1 MLLLPRAY
9 RTHRIITNGLLVRRL
24 GLAPCIIFTGALV
37 HYLGQHS
44 KTTQAKSAVRPSAA
58 VRVRRAARFART
70 RARELRMIVKAL
82 ASTKHPILVH
92 IIPMRRCN
100 LACTYC
106 NEFDDVSTPVP
117 IDEMKRRLDLLADM
131 GTSIIT
137 ISGGE
142 PLLHAD
148 IDEVIRHI
156 RRRGIIAGMITNGF
170 FLNQERIERLNRAG
184 LEHLQISIDN
194 VTPDEVSKKSLKT
207 LDGRLEMLAQHAV
220 FQVNINSVLG
230 SGVKNPEDALQIAH
244 RAVDLGFTSTVGI
257 IHDNNGQLKPLG
269 DREQSIFEEIME
281 LGKRSFSRFNEFQHN
296 VARGREHN
304 WRCRSGSRYLYICE
318 RGLVHWCSQQRG
330 YPGIPLAQYTP
341 EMRHREYST
350 EKFCAPRCTVSC
362 VQQVGILDNWRD
374 PQNLKPMPMDPA
386 PQTPDLVQIG
396 PAGEIQ

>member
-1 MLLLPRAY
+1 MAQRGCPRSC
-9 RTHRIITNGLLVRRL
+9 IILTGGCTFFMAEETKVVGATAETRLRRRL
-24 GLAPCIIFTGALV
+24 
-37 HYLGQHS
+37 
-44 KTTQAKSAVRPSAA
+44 
-58 VRVRRAARFART
+58 RFLRT
-70 RARELRMIVKAL
+70 RARELKMIGKAL
-82 ASTKHPILVH
+82 VSTKHPILVH
-92 IIPMRRCN
+92 IIPMRQCN

-106 NEFDDVSTPVP
+106 NEFDDFSKPVP
-117 IDEMKRRLDLLADM
+117 LEEMKKRLDALADM

-142 PLLHAD
+142 PLMHPEL
-148 IDEVIRHI
+148 DEVIRHM
-156 RRRGIIAGMITNGF
+156 RRRGMIAGLITNGF
-170 FLNQERIERLNRAG
+170 YLNKERIERLNDAG

-194 VTPDEVSKKSLKT
+194 VVPDEVSKKSLKT
-207 LDGRLEMLAQHAV
+207 LDGRLVMLSQYAV

-230 SGVKNPEDALQIAH
+230 SGVKDPEDALKIAH
-244 RAVDLGFTSTVGI
+244 RAVELGFTSTVGI

-269 DREQSIFEEIME
+269 PRELEIFEEVMA

-318 RGLVHWCSQQRG
+318 DGLVHWCSQQRG

-350 EKFCAPRCTVSC
+350 KKFCAPRCTVSC

-374 PQNLKPMPMDPA
+374 PQNLNPLPMTPPA
-386 PQTPDLVQIG
+386 TPQAELVQIG
-396 PAGEIQ
+396 EVRGDS